1 MGFDNILLA
10 QLLDP
15 FRIGLIVVLVIT
27 AARTSAN
34 VGNWVPLVLGIVFV
48 AVLIPMTLG
57 SEEEQKVAQMALG
70 LVSNAII
77 LAIVLAAKSAFGML
91 TRPKP

>member
-1 MGFDNILLA
+1 MGFDDILLA

-27 AARTSAN
+27 AARTSAT
-34 VGNWVPLVLGIVFV
+34 VGNWAPLALGVVFV

-57 SEEEQKVAQMALG
+57 SGEEQQGCPDRRSGWSRM
-70 LVSNAII
+70 
-77 LAIVLAAKSAFGML
+77 
-91 TRPKP
+91 P

>member
-57 SEEEQKVAQMALG
+57 SEGSRRLRRWRSDWSRM
-70 LVSNAII
+70 
-77 LAIVLAAKSAFGML
+77 
-91 TRPKP
+91 R

>member
-1 MGFDNILLA
+1 
-10 QLLDP
+10 
-15 FRIGLIVVLVIT
+15 
-27 AARTSAN
+27 
-34 VGNWVPLVLGIVFV
+34 
-48 AVLIPMTLG
+48 
-57 SEEEQKVAQMALG
+57 MALG